1 MATKRKVTKKAV
13 AKKNGQLPA
22 ELAKEFE
29 ASSGLG
35 FEEVTTKDL
44 QMPFVRIAQAMSPQ
58 VKKNDA
64 AFISGCGQG
73 DIYNTVTNQ
82 FWGGDDGVVVQ
93 PVFFQMKFLEFV
105 PRTEGGGFVGELA
118 SNSKDVLEAVR
129 DKATG
134 MELLSS
140 GNELVR
146 TAQHYVKIVHEDGNL
161 ESAVIDM
168 KKTQLKKS
176 RLWNSMMMMQ
186 KHNGNMLPAFAN
198 TYRLKSVED
207 GNDKGSWFTWSISL
221 ENKVESLENFREAKE
236 FYTSIARG
244 ELQIA
249 APPPER
255 VIESS
260 SEEIPF

>member
-1 MATKRKVTKKAV
+1 MATKRKATRKATV
-13 AKKNGQLPA
+13 KKNGQLPV

-29 ASSGLG
+29 ASLGAG

-44 QMPFVRIAQAMSPQ
+44 QMPFVRIVQAMSPQ
-58 VKKNDA
+58 IKKNDA
-64 AFISGCGQG
+64 AFIAGCSQG
-73 DIYNTVTNQ
+73 DIFNTVTSQ
-82 FWGGDDGVVVQ
+82 FWDSDDGIVVM
-93 PVFFQMKFLEFV
+93 PIYFQMKLLEFV

-118 SNSKDVLEAVR
+118 PNSREVLEAVR
-129 DKATG
+129 DKTTG

-176 RLWNSMMMMQ
+176 RQWNSLMGMQ
-186 KHNGNMLPAFAN
+186 KHKGQTLPAFAN

-207 GNDKGSWFTWSISL
+207 GNDKGSWYTWAISL
-221 ENKVESLENFREAKE
+221 ESQIASLEHFREAKD
-236 FYTSIARG
+236 FHKSVSSG

-249 APPPER
+249 PPPAETA
-255 VIESS
+255 IEGTSGD
-260 SEEIPF
+260 IPF